1 MERVGGGRWGEF
13 WRRASCCLQSAAATL
28 GRSTAAHEAL
38 FMVDRTRVP
47 VHERL
52 SKNPC
57 WLLPPHH
64 RLHRLNRRRAWVG
77 SRVSSEVQKKAM
89 ENGRGSSC
97 VANDER
103 WSLAGA
109 TALVTGGTKGIG
121 HAIVEELARFGAAIH
136 TCSRNEAELNKS
148 LKEWGAKNFKV
159 TGSVCDVACRAD
171 REKLMEDVKSTFGGK
186 LSILV
191 NNAGTGKPMVAV
203 TPDEYGFMMSTNLE
217 SAFHLNQLAHPLLK
231 ASGAGSIVNVSSLAG
246 IVGIDNI
253 TIYGATKGTC
263 SIPPGALRDL
273 QPLDLARSS
282 PAALNQLTRSLAC
295 EWAKD
300 NIRTNCVAPGSIR
313 TPLMEPLLAM
323 EEFVAKETYRIPLGR
338 VGESEEVSAVV
349 AFLCLPAA
357 CYINGQVICI
367 DAMENGRG
375 SSCVANDERWSL
387 AGATALVTGGTK
399 GIGHAI
405 VEELARFGA
414 AIHTCSRNE
423 AELNKSLKEW
433 GAKNFKVTGS
443 VCDVASRADREKL
456 MEDVKSTFGGKLSI
470 LVNNAGTGFVKPM
483 VAVTPDEYSF
493 MMSTNLESAFHLNQ
507 LAHPL
512 LKASGAG
519 SIVNVSSLAGIVG
532 IDNITIYGA
541 TKGTCSIPPGALR
554 DLQPLD
560 PRSLFS
566 SGAEPAHQEPGLRVG
581 EGQHPD
587 QLRRARLHQNPLMEP
602 LLAMEE
608 FVAKETYRIPLGRVG
623 ESEEVSAVVAF
634 LCLPAACYING
645 QVICID
651 GGKSVN
657 GNL

>member
-191 NNAGTGKPMVAV
+191 NNAGTG
-203 TPDEYGFMMSTNLE
+203 
-217 SAFHLNQLAHPLLK
+217 
-231 ASGAGSIVNVSSLAG
+231 
-246 IVGIDNI
+246 
-253 TIYGATKGTC
+253 
-263 SIPPGALRDL
+263 
-273 QPLDLARSS
+273 
-282 PAALNQLTRSLAC
+282 
-295 EWAKD
+295 
-300 NIRTNCVAPGSIR
+300 
-313 TPLMEPLLAM
+313 
-323 EEFVAKETYRIPLGR
+323 
-338 VGESEEVSAVV
+338 
-349 AFLCLPAA
+349 
-357 CYINGQVICI
+357 
-367 DAMENGRG
+367 
-375 SSCVANDERWSL
+375 
-387 AGATALVTGGTK
+387 
-399 GIGHAI
+399 
-405 VEELARFGA
+405 
-414 AIHTCSRNE
+414 
-423 AELNKSLKEW
+423 
-433 GAKNFKVTGS
+433 
-443 VCDVASRADREKL
+443 
-456 MEDVKSTFGGKLSI
+456 
-470 LVNNAGTGFVKPM
+470 FVKPM

-541 TKGTCSIPPGALR
+541 TKAALNQ
-554 DLQPLD
+554 LT
-560 PRSLFS
+560 RSLACEWAKDNIRTNCVAPGS
-566 SGAEPAHQEPGLRVG
+566 IRTLSWNRCSRWRSSWRRRRTASRSGAWASRRRCQPWWLSCASLRLATSMAKSSASTVGNLSTATSEPNRK
-581 EGQHPD
+581 
-587 QLRRARLHQNPLMEP
+587 LRRSPPNKTLLWLARWPPSCVYEGY
-602 LLAMEE
+602 
-608 FVAKETYRIPLGRVG
+608 VIP
-623 ESEEVSAVVAF
+623 
-634 LCLPAACYING
+634 
-645 QVICID
+645 
-651 GGKSVN
+651 K
-657 GNL
+657 

>member
-77 SRVSSEVQKKAM
+77 SRVSSEVQKK
-89 ENGRGSSC
+89 
-97 VANDER
+97 
-103 WSLAGA
+103 
-109 TALVTGGTKGIG
+109 
-121 HAIVEELARFGAAIH
+121 
-136 TCSRNEAELNKS
+136 
-148 LKEWGAKNFKV
+148 
-159 TGSVCDVACRAD
+159 
-171 REKLMEDVKSTFGGK
+171 
-186 LSILV
+186 
-191 NNAGTGKPMVAV
+191 
-203 TPDEYGFMMSTNLE
+203 
-217 SAFHLNQLAHPLLK
+217 
-231 ASGAGSIVNVSSLAG
+231 
-246 IVGIDNI
+246 
-253 TIYGATKGTC
+253 
-263 SIPPGALRDL
+263 
-273 QPLDLARSS
+273 
-282 PAALNQLTRSLAC
+282 
-295 EWAKD
+295 
-300 NIRTNCVAPGSIR
+300 
-313 TPLMEPLLAM
+313 
-323 EEFVAKETYRIPLGR
+323 
-338 VGESEEVSAVV
+338 
-349 AFLCLPAA
+349 
-357 CYINGQVICI
+357 
-367 DAMENGRG
+367 AMENGRG

-541 TKGTCSIPPGALR
+541 TK
-554 DLQPLD
+554 
-560 PRSLFS
+560 
-566 SGAEPAHQEPGLRVG
+566 AHQEPGLRVG

>member
-1 MERVGGGRWGEF
+1 
-13 WRRASCCLQSAAATL
+13 
-28 GRSTAAHEAL
+28 
-38 FMVDRTRVP
+38 
-47 VHERL
+47 
-52 SKNPC
+52 
-57 WLLPPHH
+57 
-64 RLHRLNRRRAWVG
+64 
-77 SRVSSEVQKKAM
+77 M

-191 NNAGTGKPMVAV
+191 NNAGTGFVKPMVAV
-203 TPDEYGFMMSTNLE
+203 TPDEYSFMMSTNLE

-253 TIYGATKGTC
+253 TIYGATK
-263 SIPPGALRDL
+263 
-273 QPLDLARSS
+273 
-282 PAALNQLTRSLAC
+282 AALNQLTRSLAC

-367 DAMENGRG
+367 D
-375 SSCVANDERWSL
+375 
-387 AGATALVTGGTK
+387 
-399 GIGHAI
+399 
-405 VEELARFGA
+405 
-414 AIHTCSRNE
+414 
-423 AELNKSLKEW
+423 
-433 GAKNFKVTGS
+433 
-443 VCDVASRADREKL
+443 
-456 MEDVKSTFGGKLSI
+456 
-470 LVNNAGTGFVKPM
+470 
-483 VAVTPDEYSF
+483 
-493 MMSTNLESAFHLNQ
+493 
-507 LAHPL
+507 
-512 LKASGAG
+512 
-519 SIVNVSSLAGIVG
+519 
-532 IDNITIYGA
+532 
-541 TKGTCSIPPGALR
+541 
-554 DLQPLD
+554 
-560 PRSLFS
+560 
-566 SGAEPAHQEPGLRVG
+566 
-581 EGQHPD
+581 
-587 QLRRARLHQNPLMEP
+587 
-602 LLAMEE
+602 
-608 FVAKETYRIPLGRVG
+608 
-623 ESEEVSAVVAF
+623 
-634 LCLPAACYING
+634 
-645 QVICID
+645 